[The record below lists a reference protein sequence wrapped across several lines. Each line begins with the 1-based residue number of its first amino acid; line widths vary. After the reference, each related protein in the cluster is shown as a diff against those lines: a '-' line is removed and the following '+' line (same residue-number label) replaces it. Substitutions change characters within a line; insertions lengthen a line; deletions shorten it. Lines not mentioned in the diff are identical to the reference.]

1 MLKQLQ
7 FGLHST
13 VEYSPRRELFYWE
26 GPTASAP
33 FDVRG
38 RAAEVLASPLDFP
51 PLSKAVVSGDKVV
64 LALEP
69 ELPKANALVA
79 ATVEA
84 VLQGGA
90 SPDEITVLRAPT
102 DEQSPGSDPR
112 SDLPEP
118 LRSSVRLATHR
129 PGLRDE
135 LSYLGA
141 DDYGQ
146 PIYIS
151 RHLFDADV
159 VVPISCARLDE
170 ALGYGGVH
178 ATLYPTFADQAAQ
191 ERCRTVTVNH
201 RKLDDQPSFRRG
213 RDRNVRQSRG
223 SGKRE
228 SVSQRDAE
236 QVAWLLGV
244 LFCVQ
249 AVPGTAGNLI
259 AVLAGQHDRVIARGR
274 QLCRQAWSVDVPGP
288 ADLVVAAIQGDD
300 EQQTWDNVGRAIAAA
315 QRIVSDNG
323 AIAICTELAKPPGP
337 GVRAVGAAENLEEAQ
352 RRLQKQRP
360 LDAPVAH
367 HWATALDHKRLYLLS
382 RLDEQQVEETGAGTC
397 RILERSPG
405 SLSTPLPA
413 CCFPMHS
420 TYFRP
425 QRREGGKEESDK

>member
-13 VEYSPRRELFYWE
+13 VEYSPRRELFYCE
-26 GPTASAP
+26 GPTASVP
-33 FDVRG
+33 FNVRA
-38 RAAEVLASPLDFP
+38 RAAEVLASPLEFP

-69 ELPKANALVA
+69 ELPQATALVA
-79 ATVEA
+79 ATIEV
-84 VLQGGA
+84 VLRGGA
-90 SPDEITVLRAPT
+90 SPDDITVLRAPT
-102 DEQSPGSDPR
+102 NEQSAGHDPR

-118 LRSSVRLATHR
+118 LRSSVRLATHH

-191 ERCRTVTVNH
+191 ERCRTVTAND
-201 RKLDDQPSFRRG
+201 RKLDGQPSSRRG
-213 RDRNVRQSRG
+213 GDRNARQSARG
-223 SGKRE
+223 SGKRA
-228 SVSQRDAE
+228 SISQRDAE

-249 AVPGTAGNLI
+249 AVPGAAGDLI

-274 QLCRQAWSVDVPGP
+274 ELCRQAWSVDVPGP
-288 ADLVVAAIQGDD
+288 VDLVVAAIEGDD

-315 QRIVSDNG
+315 QRIVSENG

-337 GVRAVGAAENLEEAQ
+337 GIRAVGAAENLEQAQ
-352 RRLQKQRP
+352 RWLQKQRP

-367 HWATALDHKRLYLLS
+367 HWATALDHTRLYLLS
-382 RLDEQQVEETGAGTC
+382 RLDEQQVEDTGAAHV
-397 RILERSPG
+397 SNPG
-405 SLSTPLPA
+405 EIARLIEHTGSCVLLSNAQYVLP
-413 CCFPMHS
+413 
-420 TYFRP
+420 TTV
-425 QRREGGKEESDK
+425 ES